1 MTAILILFGLL
12 AMALG
17 GFMLTEATMGVGLIA
32 GAACLLI
39 LARIAQAE
47 ANTRKLLQ
55 NAKE

>member
-1 MTAILILFGLL
+1 
-12 AMALG
+12 
-17 GFMLTEATMGVGLIA
+17 MLTEATMGVGLIA